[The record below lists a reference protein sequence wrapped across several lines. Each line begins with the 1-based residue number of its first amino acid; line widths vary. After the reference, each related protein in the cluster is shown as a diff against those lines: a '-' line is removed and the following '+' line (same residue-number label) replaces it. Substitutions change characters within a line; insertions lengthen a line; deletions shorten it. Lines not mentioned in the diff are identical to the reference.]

1 MIHTKNNGAMCR
13 SVISLRIAEFGL
25 HSCQNK
31 IKLSHVPSAHPRF
44 NNAATKKQSGNVCW
58 PPISY
63 ILVFWG
69 DALLIVMVQTC
80 MSEKALDRSGS
91 TNHGAVKKGR
101 KIWNCWSWLRRMSCL
116 HGTYSSTGHFLRAFL
131 IFEKLNSSFILIKKN
146 IFTKNQV
153 EKNMFVKD

>member
-13 SVISLRIAEFGL
+13 SVISLRIAEIGL

-69 DALLIVMVQTC
+69 GALLIVMVQTC
-80 MSEKALDRSGS
+80 IRQEWIYQPWCSQEREENLKMLEL
-91 TNHGAVKKGR
+91 VKKNELLA
-101 KIWNCWSWLRRMSCL
+101 W
-116 HGTYSSTGHFLRAFL
+116 Y
-131 IFEKLNSSFILIKKN
+131 IFVNRPFFACIPNLWKVEFIIY
-146 IFTKNQV
+146 F
-153 EKNMFVKD
+153 D